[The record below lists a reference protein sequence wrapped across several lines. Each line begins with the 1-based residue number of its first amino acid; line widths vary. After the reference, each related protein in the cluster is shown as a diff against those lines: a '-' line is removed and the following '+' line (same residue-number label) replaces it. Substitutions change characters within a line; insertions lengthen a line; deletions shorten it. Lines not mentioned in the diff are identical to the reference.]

1 MMVDACA
8 VLQER
13 GVPFDA
19 LIVGQDDKDGDAL
32 RRKIAELDSPVAL
45 PGPLGPADLLDEYR
59 RAGAL
64 CMPCRLLPS
73 DRDGI
78 PNVLVEAMAA
88 GAPVVATAVSG
99 IPELVEHE
107 VNGLLV
113 EPDDP
118 HALADALLRL
128 HEDPELTR
136 RLTDERAATRCS
148 ERFDGD
154 RLAQH
159 ARRALPGGA
168 R

>member
-1 MMVDACA
+1 MVDACA
-8 VLQER
+8 VLRDR
-13 GVPFDA
+13 GIPFDA

-32 RRKIAELDSPVAL
+32 RARIAALDLPMEL
-45 PGPLGPADLLDEYR
+45 PGAMGPEALLDEYR

-88 GAPVVATAVSG
+88 GVPVVATAVSG

-113 EPDDP
+113 APEDP
-118 HALADALLRL
+118 EALADALLRL
-128 HEDPELTR
+128 HDDPALAERLTR
-136 RLTDERAATRCS
+136 AGRATVRD
-148 ERFDGD
+148 RFDGE
-154 RLAQH
+154 RLARDLAKLFAAAV
-159 ARRALPGGA
+159 AR
-168 R
+168 

>member
-1 MMVDACA
+1 
-8 VLQER
+8 
-13 GVPFDA
+13 
-19 LIVGQDDKDGDAL
+19 
-32 RRKIAELDSPVAL
+32 
-45 PGPLGPADLLDEYR
+45 
-59 RAGAL
+59 
-64 CMPCRLLPS
+64 MPCRLLPS

-118 HALADALLRL
+118 QALADALLRL
-128 HEDPELTR
+128 HDDPELTR
-136 RLTDERAATRCS
+136 RLTGNGRATVQ

-154 RLAQH
+154 RLA
-159 ARRALPGGA
+159 RSSPPLPGGA
-168 R
+168 VMTVTRPRPVLASTSTSTATARWPTP